1 LPSDKPGATVTGRC
15 YCGATT
21 LVASDLPKFVTY
33 CHCSDCKRWTGA
45 PLPAFAGF
53 ADGDVEFKP
62 SRGPTVS
69 FAPGVDRWF
78 CRACGSPL
86 AARFD
91 YLPGQ
96 IYVPL
101 GLLDQINTLPP
112 QAHAHH
118 GARAPWLHV
127 SDDAATDA
135 GSARDRLNADFG
147 GGDD

>member
-1 LPSDKPGATVTGRC
+1 MPSDTTGAGITGRC

-21 LVASDLPKFVTY
+21 IAAPGAPDIVTY

-45 PLPAFAGF
+45 PLPAFAAF
-53 ADGDVEFKP
+53 AEGAVAFTP
-62 SRGPTVS
+62 ARGPMVS
-69 FAPGVDRWF
+69 FAPGVERWF

-101 GLLDQINTLPP
+101 GLIDQLDDLPP
-112 QAHAHH
+112 QGHAHFA
-118 GARAPWLHV
+118 ARAAWLHV
-127 SDDAATDA
+127 SDDATRDA
-135 GSARDRLNADFG
+135 GSARTRLNAANG
-147 GGDD
+147 GSNG